1 MDSFW
6 LIILVMLGVGALG
19 GIQGPLNAILSNRV
33 GILEGSFLVHLVG
46 AIAGG
51 IPLLLMMGGGLSRWQ
66 SVPWYSWIGGTFGIL
81 VIMAFNYS
89 IPRIGIAQASVLFIV
104 AQLAVNTIIGHFG
117 WLEIP
122 VRPIDLGRIV
132 GMILL
137 FIGAWL
143 VVKPG

>member
-6 LIILVMLGVGALG
+6 VVIVVMLGVGAVG
-19 GIQGPLNAILSNRV
+19 GIQGPLNTMLSSRV

-51 IPLLLMMGGGLSRWQ
+51 IPLLLMTGGGLSRWQ
-66 SVPWYSWIGGTFGIL
+66 SVPWYVWIGGALGIL

-104 AQLAVNTIIGHFG
+104 AQLTVNTIIGHFG
-117 WLEIP
+117 WLELP
-122 VRPIDLGRIV
+122 VRPIDLGKMV
-132 GMILL
+132 GMVLL
-137 FIGAWL
+137 LLGAWL
-143 VVKPG
+143 VVRPS